1 VTQEAAR
8 DQLRELLD
16 IVVAS
21 VDDPRLTGRDVAGR
35 AYLSRFHFDRLIA
48 AATGEAP
55 GALRRRLL
63 LERSAYQL
71 RHHDVPVLK
80 VALAAGYGSAE
91 AFTHAFSRAFGMSPT
106 RHRSFAGR
114 SELPA
119 PNGIHFHP
127 PGGLRLPAPRRRHA
141 MDVLNLMLEHDS
153 WLIGELLDRSARLDD
168 ATLDTR
174 VLSGADSATL
184 RDLLTHLVW
193 QKERWAAAIDGR
205 QVADPAEHESI
216 AALQR
221 RHAESAPRFLGLA
234 GKALAEGGADDTFID
249 ATCDPPRSFT
259 IGGMAAHVLTFAAYE
274 RALVLRALSEA
285 GVSDLGLGDPSS
297 FVAQGG
303 PG

>member
-71 RHHDVPVLK
+71 RHCDVPVLR
-80 VALAAGYGSAE
+80 VALGAGYGSAE

-106 RHRSFAGR
+106 RHRNVAGR
-114 SELPA
+114 TELAA

-127 PGGLRLPAPRRRHA
+127 PGGLRLPAPRRRQA
-141 MDVLNLMLEHDS
+141 MDVLNLMLEHDC
-153 WLIGELLDRSARLDD
+153 WLIGEMLDRSARLDD
-168 ATLDTR
+168 ETLDSE
-174 VLSGADSATL
+174 VLTGADNATM
-184 RDLLTHLVW
+184 RELLTHLVW

-221 RHAESAPRFLGLA
+221 RHAESAPRFLRLA
-234 GKALAEGGADDTFID
+234 GTALTEGRADDAFID

-274 RALVLRALSEA
+274 RELVLRALTAA
-285 GVSDLGLGDPSS
+285 GIDDLGLGDPGS

-303 PG
+303 PS